1 MIATEYEY
9 FTSADLLALP
19 QNGKRYEIIE
29 GDLVMSRQP
38 GYEHQF
44 CCGQVFRFLQAWSE
58 QNGSGATLIAP
69 GVIFADDDDV
79 APDVIWISR
88 ARLAQAADKAGHLHT
103 APELAVEVLS
113 PGSEN
118 ARRDRETKRKLYARR
133 GVAEYWILDWMQ
145 RRAEVYRR
153 EHNAL
158 TLVCTLFADETLTSP
173 LFPGFTCRVGDLFF
187 PADWLK
193 S

>member
-1 MIATEYEY
+1 MIVAER

-29 GDLVMSRQP
+29 GELVVSRQP

-44 CCGQVFRFLQAWSE
+44 SCGQSFRYLQEWNE
-58 QNGSGATLIAP
+58 RDGSGVALIAP

-79 APDVIWISR
+79 APDVVWISR
-88 ARLAQAADKAGHLHT
+88 ARLRAATDKAGHLRV
-103 APELAVEVLS
+103 APELAIEVLS

-133 GVAEYWILDWMQ
+133 GVAEYWILDWMR
-145 RRAEVYRR
+145 RRAEIYRR
-153 EHNAL
+153 ADGTL
-158 TLVCTLFADETLTSP
+158 TLVATLSAHDTLTSP
-173 LFPGFTCRVGDLFF
+173 LLPGFSCRVGDLFF
-187 PADWLK
+187 PPDFLRVN
-193 S
+193 